1 MVIDQ
6 STQLD
11 KNGYLLLKNFL
22 SVAEKKIIINAFN
35 KILSKYFKI
44 GKNSSNLNFNN
55 ISLHKKLMNFRK
67 KNPKKFGDFYD
78 ELKLNASLRSIFYS
92 RKFINM
98 FSKIL
103 KIKKEFLVLNG
114 FVVRLDAPF
123 DDRNVLDW
131 HMDGPSFEQTHP
143 YYNAGA
149 CMIPLTNNSIKNGT
163 VKFIPCSNKSKINPE
178 NIRWIKKSKL
188 SSGNITV
195 PITKKEKKL
204 VKDLDTSFGDVGIFH
219 MNLKHRSGK
228 NISKK
233 FRLTYICRFHDTSKK
248 LNVGKEWYIYNKT
261 NSPFLN
267 KNSH

>member
-1 MVIDQ
+1 MAVDQ
-6 STQLD
+6 TSQLN

-22 SVAEKKIIINAFN
+22 SVAEKKIIIKAFN
-35 KILSKYFKI
+35 KILSKYLKI

-123 DDRNVLDW
+123 DNRNVLDW

-149 CMIPLTNNSIKNGT
+149 CMIPLTNRYRIWN
-163 VKFIPCSNKSKINPE
+163 
-178 NIRWIKKSKL
+178 
-188 SSGNITV
+188 
-195 PITKKEKKL
+195 
-204 VKDLDTSFGDVGIFH
+204 
-219 MNLKHRSGK
+219 
-228 NISKK
+228 
-233 FRLTYICRFHDTSKK
+233 
-248 LNVGKEWYIYNKT
+248 
-261 NSPFLN
+261 
-267 KNSH
+267 